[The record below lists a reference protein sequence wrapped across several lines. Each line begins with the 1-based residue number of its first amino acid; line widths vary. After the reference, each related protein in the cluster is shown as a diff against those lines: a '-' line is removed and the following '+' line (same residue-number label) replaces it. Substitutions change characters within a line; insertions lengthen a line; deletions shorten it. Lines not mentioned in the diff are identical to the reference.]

1 MVSLKYFS
9 NFCRTPLAN
18 CEINLILTW
27 AANCDL
33 PSTAAKQATTFPKTD
48 IKQIY
53 MFEQ

>member
-18 CEINLILTW
+18 CEINLILT
-27 AANCDL
+27 CDL

-53 MFEQ
+53 MFE